1 MSKENKIQK
10 DNKYNIIINEKFT
23 YINNYKKII
32 NLSDNEI
39 YIELNNFNLKI
50 TGKNIKVKK
59 LVEEEVKFDGLIE
72 SINYYYK

>member
-10 DNKYNIIINEKFT
+10 DNKYNIIINEKFI

-32 NLSDNEI
+32 DLSDNEI
-39 YIELNNFNLKI
+39 YLELNNFNLKI
-50 TGKNIKVKK
+50 TGKNMKVKK

>member
-1 MSKENKIQK
+1 MSKENKMQK
-10 DNKYNIIINEKFT
+10 DNKYNIIINEKFI

-39 YIELNNFNLKI
+39 YLELNNFNLKI

-59 LVEEEVKFDGLIE
+59 LVDEEVKFDGLIE

>member
-10 DNKYNIIINEKFT
+10 DNKYNIIINEKFI

-39 YIELNNFNLKI
+39 YLELNNFNLKI